1 MALSEHT
8 VPVETL
14 QIMDGNADGNTDRN
28 TDGYDFD
35 QDNRISRSTKFEI
48 KKSLSLKEGHQ
59 EIAPRRG
66 ARILIS
72 E

>member
-1 MALSEHT
+1 M
-8 VPVETL
+8 PVETL
-14 QIMDGNADGNTDRN
+14 QILDGN

-35 QDNRISRSTKFEI
+35 QDNRIVRRIKFEI
-48 KKSLSLKEGHQ
+48 KKPLSFREGYQ